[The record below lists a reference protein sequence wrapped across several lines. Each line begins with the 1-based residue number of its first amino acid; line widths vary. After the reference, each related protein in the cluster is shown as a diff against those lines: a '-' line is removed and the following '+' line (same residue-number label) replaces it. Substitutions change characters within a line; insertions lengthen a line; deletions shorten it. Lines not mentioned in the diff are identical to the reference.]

1 MPNKKLRLG
10 IIGANVG
17 YGWTPRAHAPA
28 IAELTDIDLV
38 AVCTAHEETAKE
50 SAEKFGAELAF
61 HNHLDMLEQADLD
74 AVAVVLR
81 VPKHYQI
88 TCDVIRAGKHTY
100 TEWPLGANLVEA
112 QKMAELA
119 DQAGIFTMVGL
130 QSRAAPVFMMV
141 KDMIQNGYVG
151 NVLSANLSQF
161 MSGVLSRPTGRT
173 WQKDVELGATTLTI
187 PFGHSIDA
195 LCMCLGE
202 FEKIGANVST
212 RAPQWKDIDT
222 GEMVDVSSP
231 DTISINGVL
240 RDGVTVSAQVSAIP
254 YHGSGYRFDIYGTDG
269 TLSIQSNGSPSTG
282 SVHLYGGKPGDGSLK
297 EIDIDSSYVTVPA
310 TVPEGPAF
318 NIAQLWQRFADGVSS
333 GEGIEPDFKSAVKRH
348 ELLDAIQNASDTGS
362 VQYL

>member
-112 QKMAELA
+112 QKMAQLA

-130 QSRAAPVFMMV
+130 QSVS
-141 KDMIQNGYVG
+141 YTH
-151 NVLSANLSQF
+151 LTL
-161 MSGVLSRPTGRT
+161 PT
-173 WQKDVELGATTLTI
+173 
-187 PFGHSIDA
+187 
-195 LCMCLGE
+195 
-202 FEKIGANVST
+202 
-212 RAPQWKDIDT
+212 
-222 GEMVDVSSP
+222 
-231 DTISINGVL
+231 
-240 RDGVTVSAQVSAIP
+240 
-254 YHGSGYRFDIYGTDG
+254 
-269 TLSIQSNGSPSTG
+269 
-282 SVHLYGGKPGDGSLK
+282 
-297 EIDIDSSYVTVPA
+297 
-310 TVPEGPAF
+310 
-318 NIAQLWQRFADGVSS
+318 
-333 GEGIEPDFKSAVKRH
+333 
-348 ELLDAIQNASDTGS
+348 SDL
-362 VQYL
+362 V